1 MSELVML
8 IAGELAVDG
17 VLSTVVVPLLT
28 VLEEEV
34 LLTVLEITVGSVA
47 KALTDIAS
55 RPPKSNPMTS
65 QPSCSTGCFI

>member
-1 MSELVML
+1 MSELV
-8 IAGELAVDG
+8 IEIDGELAVDG
-17 VLSTVVVPLLT
+17 VLSTVVVPLLI

-47 KALTDIAS
+47 KALMDSAN

-65 QPSCSTGCFI
+65 QPSCTKAFI